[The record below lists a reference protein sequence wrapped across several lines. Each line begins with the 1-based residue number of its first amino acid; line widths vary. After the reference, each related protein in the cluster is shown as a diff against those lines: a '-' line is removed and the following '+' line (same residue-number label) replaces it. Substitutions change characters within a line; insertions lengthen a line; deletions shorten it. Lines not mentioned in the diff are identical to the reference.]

1 MIDPTLWRSRFTVI
15 YNQQRRDPFYLRW
28 LMQSRLTRIDITTTR
43 QIKATWNKSGGLY
56 RLSDGVQVGRQRDI
70 PWGSSYQIWPADGF
84 YPYQFQWRP
93 VPWFPVGKIQFWEY
107 TGAVSHADLVRL
119 AQASGDTDT
128 LLSLSL
134 EAFQMII
141 TNPSGSNTSTTVKT
155 ETKQELAT
163 MLEGAAANPN
173 RNGGIILNQGKNK
186 LFLGFGVNAD
196 KGSKLVILPGG
207 QAAIESNFVG
217 AINFMWD
224 AIDPVAGSPS
234 RAIVYEFVA

>member
-1 MIDPTLWRSRFTVI
+1 MLDPTLWRSRFTVI
-15 YNQQRRDPFYLRW
+15 YNNQARGVFDLRW
-28 LMQSRLTRIDITTTR
+28 LMTSRLTRIDITTTR
-43 QIKATWNKSGGLY
+43 EIKATWNKGGDLL
-56 RLSDGVQVGRQRDI
+56 RLSDRVQVGRPRYI
-70 PWGSSYQIWPADGF
+70 PWGSSYQIWPADGC

-163 MLEGAAANPN
+163 MLEGAPANPN

-217 AINFMWD
+217 PINFMWD

-234 RAIVYEFVA
+234 RAIVFEFVA